1 MKELERKK
9 KSADAYLVEIT
20 KKLVSFIDILHV
32 FVRVAVAL
40 SQAPGFSF

>member
-20 KKLVSFIDILHV
+20 KKLVSFIDIL
-32 FVRVAVAL
+32 FVRVALAP
-40 SQAPGFSF
+40 SQAPGFGF